1 MYLYKNE
8 LNSFLLSPQ
17 KKEISLLIEKAKEK
31 NEKAFNTLLN
41 SFWSDVYNFQFSK
54 TSNEDEAQDITIKT
68 FAKAFD
74 KIHLYDDNY
83 NFKTWLIAISK
94 NILIDHYRKNE
105 TETISIHK
113 KESGAYKISDDA
125 PSAEDLLIN
134 EQNLNRLLNY
144 IKQLKPHHQEIIN
157 LRYFRELSYKEIAT
171 ELNEPIGNV
180 KVKLLRAKKILA
192 TVIADRKKNI

>member
-1 MYLYKNE
+1 MDL
-8 LNSFLLSPQ
+8 P
-17 KKEISLLIEKAKEK
+17 LLIEKAKDK

-54 TSNEDEAQDITIKT
+54 TSNQDEAQDITIKT
-68 FAKAFD
+68 FAKAFE
-74 KIHLYDDNY
+74 KIHLYDNKY
-83 NFKTWLIAISK
+83 AFKTWLISISK
-94 NILIDHYRKNE
+94 NLLIDSYRKNK

-113 KESGAYKISDDA
+113 KESEAYKISDDA

-157 LRYFRELSYKEIAT
+157 LRYFHEMSYKEIA
-171 ELNEPIGNV
+171 EALNEPIGNV

-192 TVIADRKKNI
+192 TVISARKNNR

>member
-1 MYLYKNE
+1 
-8 LNSFLLSPQ
+8 LSPQ

-74 KIHLYDDNY
+74 KIHLFDDAY

-125 PSAEDLLIN
+125 PSAEDVLIN

-192 TVIADRKKNI
+192 TVIADRKKHI